1 MECLIMLAY
10 QFRRRLSLVIFSV
23 FLAVTGHSYANGI
36 ITSDTVSS
44 EIKKSDAEK
53 NISAALSANAQIQF
67 QMGLLYEE
75 GIGFPQN
82 YIFARYWFEK
92 SAEQNNAD
100 ALFYLGE
107 FYMDGS
113 GVLQDVKKGKALY
126 KKAAEL
132 GSSHAMN
139 NLGLLAKQEGNIEK
153 AITLYKQA
161 IASGADTTLL
171 NLASLYQE
179 DGNYEESEKL
189 LLAALEKDDYNIKS
203 EALNKL
209 GTIYSRSDFKGY
221 DQKKAEGY
229 YLESIKLGNDLSLNN
244 IGVLYFKNNQYQ
256 KAFYYIKMAE
266 EKNIP
271 GAINNLGALYKY
283 GYGTKQDYT
292 KALSLFKQSAAQNNS
307 IGLFNLGSMY
317 EKGEGVKQD
326 DNKAIEYYEK
336 ALAAGHYPSQE
347 RINYLKNKQKNKM
360 EK

>member
-1 MECLIMLAY
+1 MRMIIKTVLYALAI
-10 QFRRRLSLVIFSV
+10 IFSSPGYA
-23 FLAVTGHSYANGI
+23 AVTHSH
-36 ITSDTVSS
+36 
-44 EIKKSDAEK
+44 EK
-53 NISAALSANAQIQF
+53 YTTQVNKANALIQLQI
-67 QMGLLYEE
+67 GLLYEE

-82 YIFARYWFEK
+82 SVFARYWFEK
-92 SAEQNNAD
+92 AAEQNNAD

-107 FYMDGS
+107 FYMDGY
-113 GVLQDVKKGKALY
+113 GVAKDVKRGYQLY
-126 KKAAEL
+126 QKAAEL

-179 DGNYEESEKL
+179 NGNYEESEKL
-189 LLAALEKDDYNIKS
+189 LLVALGKKDYNIKS

-209 GTIYSRSDFKGY
+209 GTIYSRSDYEGY
-221 DQKKAEGY
+221 DPKKAEEY

-244 IGVLYFKNNQYQ
+244 IGVLYFKSHQYQ
-256 KAFYYIKMAE
+256 KAFYYIKLAAD
-266 EKNIP
+266 KNIP

-283 GYGTKQDYT
+283 GHGTTQDYT

-307 IGLFNLGSMY
+307 VGLFNLGSMY

-326 DNKAIEYYEK
+326 DNKAIKYYEK
-336 ALAAGHYPSQE
+336 ALAAGHYPAQE
-347 RINYLKNKQKNKM
+347 RIDFLKAKRKK
-360 EK
+360 